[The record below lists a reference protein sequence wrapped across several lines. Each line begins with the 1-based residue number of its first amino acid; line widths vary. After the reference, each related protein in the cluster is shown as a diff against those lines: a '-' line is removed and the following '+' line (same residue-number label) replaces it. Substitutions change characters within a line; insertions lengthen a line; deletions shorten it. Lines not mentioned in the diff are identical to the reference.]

1 MNDLSYLAS
10 AYLTMIGLLG
20 VWLWKVFQR
29 LENIEKRLSKDENA
43 K

>member
-20 VWLWKVFQR
+20 AWMWKIYQR
-29 LENIEKRLSKDENA
+29 LENIEKRLLKDENA